1 MVALGC
7 SFDARVDG
15 LIKNRHGTYYS
26 QQRVPERLQRAV
38 VRVLK
43 SSRPRQ
49 VSLKKTLGTKVL
61 AEANSRAKPVLMEFD
76 RTLPPLRLLR
86 AQGA

>member
-1 MVALGC
+1 MYLNG
-7 SFDARVDG
+7 S
-15 LIKNRHGTYYS
+15 NRRS
-26 QQRVPERLQRAV
+26 PDF
-38 VRVLK
+38 LK
-43 SSRPRQ
+43 SPRPRQ

-86 AQGA
+86 AQAA